1 MDFFDHQERARR
13 RSRWLVL
20 YFLLAIVGLIASLYA
35 VVLAAYAWSGP
46 GVEKLGL
53 ASWWWQPELLGLTA
67 VGTLIVVLGG
77 SGFKTMQLS
86 GGGAVLARELGGRPI
101 DVRTGDFDEKRLLNV
116 VEEMAIASGVPVP
129 EVYVLN
135 EESAINAFA
144 AGFTPSDA
152 VIGVTRGTL
161 KRLSREELQGVIA
174 HEFSHILNGD
184 MRLNLRLIG
193 LIFGILVITF
203 VGRLLLRGAY
213 YGGSAGRREG
223 NGKVPIFAVGLA
235 LVVVGYL
242 GYLCGQ
248 LIKAAVSRQR
258 EFLADASAVQ
268 FTRNPDGIAGALK
281 KIGGLAMGSALRTPM
296 AEEASHLFFGSAVT
310 SAFATHPP
318 LEERIRRIDSTWNGQ
333 FTAATAL
340 PGHPAEGE
348 SPVPSGAATAGIS
361 AFSASRDPLRLTEGE
376 LLESMGHLHPEQIA
390 LGRTLHESLPEDW
403 VSLART
409 EPGARDLLLAL
420 LLGQDEGLADSEV
433 ALLRLRLPSREASR
447 ITALQGAVAGLHSS
461 VKLALVDLSIPSL
474 RRLLPEE
481 YDSFRALTKALMS
494 ADRRINLF
502 EFTLEK
508 IIRRHLDLYY
518 RRQAP
523 PQVRHHSPITL
534 ENESAILLSTVA
546 GVGHPDDPSQAL
558 GAFRH
563 AAAIIEDQTK
573 RPLRHCGPDQ
583 CALPAI
589 DRALDHYAEAA
600 PSVQRLLLQA
610 CARAIMQDGQIT
622 SQEAELIRAMADAMG
637 CPIPPLM
644 RVGDPP

>member
-20 YFLLAIVGLIASLYA
+20 YFLLAILGLIATLYA

-53 ASWWWQPELLGLTA
+53 ASWWWQPELLALTV

-86 GGGAVLARELGGRPI
+86 GGGAVLAREVGGRPI
-101 DVRTGDFDEKRLLNV
+101 DVRTGDFHEKRLLNV

-235 LVVVGYL
+235 LMAVGYL

-281 KIGGLAMGSALRTPM
+281 KIGGLAMGSSLRTPM

-318 LEERIRRIDSTWNGQ
+318 LEERIRRIDPTWNGQ

-340 PGHPAEGE
+340 PDHPAEGE
-348 SPVPSGAATAGIS
+348 AQVPSGAASAGIS
-361 AFSASRDPLRLTEGE
+361 SFSASRVPLRLTEGE
-376 LLESMGHLHPEQIA
+376 LLKSMGHLHPEQIA

-433 ALLRLRLPSREASR
+433 ALLRLRLPSQEASR
-447 ITALQGAVAGLHSS
+447 ITALHGAVAGLHSS
-461 VKLALVDLSIPSL
+461 VKRALVDLSIPSL

-481 YDSFRALTKALMS
+481 YESFRALTKALMS
-494 ADRRINLF
+494 ADRR
-502 EFTLEK
+502 
-508 IIRRHLDLYY
+508 
-518 RRQAP
+518 
-523 PQVRHHSPITL
+523 
-534 ENESAILLSTVA
+534 
-546 GVGHPDDPSQAL
+546 
-558 GAFRH
+558 
-563 AAAIIEDQTK
+563 
-573 RPLRHCGPDQ
+573 
-583 CALPAI
+583 
-589 DRALDHYAEAA
+589 
-600 PSVQRLLLQA
+600 
-610 CARAIMQDGQIT
+610 
-622 SQEAELIRAMADAMG
+622 
-637 CPIPPLM
+637 
-644 RVGDPP
+644 

>member
-20 YFLLAIVGLIASLYA
+20 YFLLAILGLIASLYA

-101 DVRTGDFDEKRLLNV
+101 DVRTGDFHEKRLLNV

-235 LVVVGYL
+235 LMAVGYL

-281 KIGGLAMGSALRTPM
+281 KIGGLAMGSSLRTPM

-318 LEERIRRIDSTWNGQ
+318 LEERIRRIDPTWNGQ

-340 PGHPAEGE
+340 PDHPAEGE
-348 SPVPSGAATAGIS
+348 AQVPSGAASAGIS
-361 AFSASRDPLRLTEGE
+361 AFSASRAPLRLTEAE
-376 LLESMGHLHPEQIA
+376 LLESLGHLHPEQIA
-390 LGRTLHESLPEDW
+390 LGRTLHETLPEDW

-447 ITALQGAVAGLHSS
+447 IITLHGAVARLHSS

-481 YDSFRALTKALMS
+481 YESFRALTKALMS

-518 RRQAP
+518 RRLAP

-558 GAFRH
+558 AAFRH
-563 AAAIIEDQTK
+563 AAAIIEAQTK
-573 RPLRHCGPDQ
+573 RPLRHCGPDE

-589 DRALDHYAEAA
+589 DRALDHFAEAA
-600 PSVQRLLLQA
+600 PPLQRLLLQA
-610 CARAIMQDGQIT
+610 CARAIMLDGQIT
-622 SQEAELIRAMADAMG
+622 SQEAELIRAIADAMG

-644 RVGDPP
+644 KVADPL